1 MTAAGAGWGGD
12 RVVYMLLAALVPL
25 GLLGYWACG
34 RDLFAPG
41 MMLVLVTAFTT
52 GCALYNMPLWQFEL
66 SGWTVWLLVSTLAV
80 GVVLNGLVHACARRV
95 RIIPWQGQSRPIP
108 AGASWAVLAV
118 LAVVAGIMLSQI
130 RQIAGTGFFVEVM
143 VRFRTRNSYGTDLAD
158 QLPLWV
164 RQLLSLAAVLEVL
177 YLFNLFKH
185 GKRMGRL
192 DRALNLGVVALATLV
207 SLLTGGRFSA
217 MTALVAA
224 FVLWYMLGPD
234 GPRAL
239 RPGRMV
245 WAALVALGALYLFY
259 GVRVFVGRQS
269 EQGMLEYITHYAGGS
284 LPGLDLYFK
293 DPPPPSDIWGKET
306 FYSLN
311 QGLRKLGL
319 LEIPYYLVHHE
330 FRRSG
335 GGSIGNVYTALRDYH
350 YDFGLAGMYLLHIV
364 FVLFFSIFYE
374 YQKRRRSDLGLIV
387 LAMMYYALAFYMIS
401 NFFYAN
407 LVSFGFAIR
416 LGMTAALYLLLMG
429 KRRGRPWTAG

>member
-1 MTAAGAGWGGD
+1 MWLLGQHPGRGGGAQRVGARLCPAGAHHP
-12 RVVYMLLAALVPL
+12 LAGA
-25 GLLGYWACG
+25 
-34 RDLFAPG
+34 
-41 MMLVLVTAFTT
+41 
-52 GCALYNMPLWQFEL
+52 E
-66 SGWTVWLLVSTLAV
+66 
-80 GVVLNGLVHACARRV
+80 
-95 RIIPWQGQSRPIP
+95 P
-108 AGASWAVLAV
+108 AHPCRGASWAVLAV

-245 WAALVALGALYLFY
+245 RAALVALGVLYLFY

-350 YDFGLAGMYLLHIV
+350 YDLVWRGCTCCT
-364 FVLFFSIFYE
+364 SCSCCSS
-374 YQKRRRSDLGLIV
+374 RSFTSTKNG
-387 LAMMYYALAFYMIS
+387 
-401 NFFYAN
+401 
-407 LVSFGFAIR
+407 
-416 LGMTAALYLLLMG
+416 AAPTSG
-429 KRRGRPWTAG
+429 

>member
-1 MTAAGAGWGGD
+1 MRAVQYA
-12 RVVYMLLAALVPL
+12 
-25 GLLGYWACG
+25 
-34 RDLFAPG
+34 
-41 MMLVLVTAFTT
+41 
-52 GCALYNMPLWQFEL
+52 LWQFEL

-245 WAALVALGALYLFY
+245 RAALVALGALYLFY

-293 DPPPPSDIWGKET
+293 DPPPPSDLWARRPSTPSTRACASWGFWRSPIIWST
-306 FYSLN
+306 MSSAA
-311 QGLRKLGL
+311 
-319 LEIPYYLVHHE
+319 V
-330 FRRSG
+330 G

-350 YDFGLAGMYLLHIV
+350 YDFGLVGCTCCT
-364 FVLFFSIFYE
+364 SCSCCSS
-374 YQKRRRSDLGLIV
+374 RSFTSTRNG
-387 LAMMYYALAFYMIS
+387 
-401 NFFYAN
+401 
-407 LVSFGFAIR
+407 
-416 LGMTAALYLLLMG
+416 AAPTSG
-429 KRRGRPWTAG
+429 